1 MIKLLRILD
10 MLMSD
15 IAVACYAAVVAVIVF
30 AKGLPVIGGIG
41 LGVAATKLWSAI
53 ASKIK

>member
-1 MIKLLRILD
+1 MIKLLKILD

-15 IAVACYAAVVAVIVF
+15 IAVACYAAVIAVVVF

-41 LGVAATKLWSAI
+41 LGVSITKLWLAI
-53 ASKIK
+53 AKEIK

>member
-15 IAVACYAAVVAVIVF
+15 IAVACYAAIVAVIVF

-41 LGVAATKLWSAI
+41 LGVAVTKLWSAI
-53 ASKIK
+53 AKVIK

>member
-1 MIKLLRILD
+1 

-15 IAVACYAAVVAVIVF
+15 IAVACYAAVIAVVVF

-41 LGVAATKLWSAI
+41 LGVSITKLWSAI
-53 ASKIK
+53 AAKIK

>member
-1 MIKLLRILD
+1 MIKLLKILD

-15 IAVACYAAVVAVIVF
+15 IAVACYAAVIAVVVF

-41 LGVAATKLWSAI
+41 LGVSITKLWSAI
-53 ASKIK
+53 AKEIK

>member
-1 MIKLLRILD
+1 MSEILKVLGL
-10 MLMSD
+10 LMSD

-41 LGVAATKLWSAI
+41 LGISLTKLWSAI
-53 ASKIK
+53 AAQIK

>member
-1 MIKLLRILD
+1 MSKLLKILD

-15 IAVACYAAVVAVIVF
+15 IAVACYAAVIAVIVF

-41 LGVAATKLWSAI
+41 LGVAVTKLWSAI

>member
-1 MIKLLRILD
+1 

-15 IAVACYAAVVAVIVF
+15 IAVACYAAIVAVIVF

-41 LGVAATKLWSAI
+41 LGVAVTKLWSAI
-53 ASKIK
+53 AKVIK